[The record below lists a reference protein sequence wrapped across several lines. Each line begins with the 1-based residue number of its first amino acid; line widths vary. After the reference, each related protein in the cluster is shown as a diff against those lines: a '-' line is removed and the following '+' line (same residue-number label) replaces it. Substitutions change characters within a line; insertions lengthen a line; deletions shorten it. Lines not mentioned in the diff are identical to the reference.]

1 MKTSRLV
8 GTAALLA
15 VTAFGAQSAL
25 AYQAGDFY
33 VRGGFEKSDPESG
46 NGALYGDDI
55 NVSEDTGFA
64 YGMGYLFHNKLGV
77 ELNGSQTMDQDLT
90 AGNTGLG
97 GSFDSTPINLM
108 LNYYPLGG
116 ISDARVHPYAG
127 IGVNYTHFDNESFN
141 ADLDESWGFAGQVG
155 VDLSV
160 TDNLL
165 VGTWARYADVD
176 TDVDIDGTY
185 KTRLDIDPVTV
196 GAGVTYRF

>member
-25 AYQAGDFY
+25 AYQAGDIY
-33 VRGGFEKSDPESG
+33 VRGGFEKTDPESG
-46 NGALYGDDI
+46 NGALYGNDI
-55 NVSEDTGFA
+55 DVSDDTGFA
-64 YGMGYLFHNKLGV
+64 YGAGYLFSNKLGV
-77 ELNGSQTMDQDLT
+77 ELNGSQTQKQDLSVG
-90 AGNTGLG
+90 GNGVG
-97 GSFDSTPINLM
+97 NFDSTPVNLM

-127 IGVNYTHFDNESFN
+127 VGVNYTYFDNESFD
-141 ADLDESWGFAGQVG
+141 ADLDDSWGFAGQVG

-165 VGTWARYADVD
+165 VGTWARYTDVD
-176 TDVDIDGTY
+176 TDLDIDGTY